1 MLLAVEDRGHHGI
14 ATSANSSYRYRMK
27 KIDGPDRALWNAMDP
42 VKRDWLGAFAAA
54 ALKNMGAEKLAPD
67 MLAIGDE
74 IVALSLE
81 EDIATKELGENVI
94 RMLTTPYHFLD
105 NALQHYLAGKEGLTK
120 EQLLDLRVATLTAFH
135 NAVGWPHDG
144 LPANDS

>member
-1 MLLAVEDRGHHGI
+1 MSV
-14 ATSANSSYRYRMK
+14 NVSYRYRMK
-27 KIDGPDRALWNAMDP
+27 KIDGPDRELWNAMDP
-42 VKRDWLGAFAAA
+42 VKRDWLGAFSAA

-67 MLAIGDE
+67 MLAIGEE
-74 IVALSLE
+74 IVALSLQ

-94 RMLTTPYHFLD
+94 RMLTTPYHFLEH
-105 NALQHYLAGKEGLTK
+105 ALQHYLADKEELTK
-120 EQLLDLRVATLTAFH
+120 EQLIELRVATITAFH

>member
-1 MLLAVEDRGHHGI
+1 MSV
-14 ATSANSSYRYRMK
+14 NVSYHYRMQ
-27 KIDGPDRALWNAMDP
+27 KIDGPDRAYLDAMDP
-42 VKRDWLGAFAAA
+42 VKRDWLGAFADA

-67 MLAIGDE
+67 MLAIGEE

-105 NALQHYLAGKEGLTK
+105 NALQHYLADKEEHTE
-120 EQLLDLRVATLTAFH
+120 EQLIELRVATLTAFH
-135 NAVGWPHDG
+135 NHIGWPHDG